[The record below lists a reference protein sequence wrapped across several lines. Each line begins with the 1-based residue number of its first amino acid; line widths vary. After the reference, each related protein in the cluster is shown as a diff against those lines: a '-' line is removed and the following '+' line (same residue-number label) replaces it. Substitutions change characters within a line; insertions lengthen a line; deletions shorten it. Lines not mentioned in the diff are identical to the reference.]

1 MLPIN
6 SPTKEPARAAT
17 SPSTSSSA
25 TTSSAS
31 FSSASSSSAS
41 SSSAASAASVASAFS
56 SSRAAISAGAAAAS
70 APASSRPGALPTPAN
85 PTSGGSSAAAASAAA
100 ASGSRYGLPPQ
111 YWEGAF
117 SSAAPHL
124 RTPGTPSAPT
134 PAPYGDAGAAATLF
148 PQWSA
153 PLPALD
159 YYGYYAGYGPY
170 AGYWPYAGYGYYAG
184 FGAAAAAA
192 HQQVHVAPL
201 GASAPPAP
209 VGYQWHV
216 AEMGGQPYVFALPAP
231 ALFAT
236 PLPVAPGGAYTSSGG
251 TLRPEEAAA
260 LATTWPPPG
269 LAATVAADA
278 ARGAG
283 AGAGRDAAA
292 QAAAEQQPA
301 GAAEGGAGRGAAAA
315 AAAAVHNNM
324 AGGAAGGVA
333 IGAGG
338 GLGGVAFDG
347 EDDEGRTDAL
357 RLVLKLAFFVYLLG
371 QDGNM
376 QRSILLSLAAVI
388 IFLAQM
394 GWLTFFNR
402 FAEPHGPAVRAAN
415 NPPAQR
421 AAAAEAD
428 AASEGGTDAAA
439 EDADGVERPA
449 VDPVAEEEETRWV
462 ALYRDG
468 ASIVSAFF
476 ASLLPSFRAHD
487 ANADPDWEQM
497 PADPM

>member
-1 MLPIN
+1 M
-6 SPTKEPARAAT
+6 
-17 SPSTSSSA
+17 
-25 TTSSAS
+25 
-31 FSSASSSSAS
+31 
-41 SSSAASAASVASAFS
+41 
-56 SSRAAISAGAAAAS
+56 
-70 APASSRPGALPTPAN
+70 
-85 PTSGGSSAAAASAAA
+85 
-100 ASGSRYGLPPQ
+100 
-111 YWEGAF
+111 
-117 SSAAPHL
+117 
-124 RTPGTPSAPT
+124 T
-134 PAPYGDAGAAATLF
+134 PAPYGDVGAAATIF

-159 YYGYYAGYGPY
+159 YYGHYAGYGAYAGYGPS
-170 AGYWPYAGYGYYAG
+170 AGYGYYAG
-184 FGAAAAAA
+184 YGAATAAA

-209 VGYQWHV
+209 LGYQWHV

-260 LATTWPPPG
+260 LAATWHARHGAQAHDGAYAHDGAHAATWPPPG
-269 LAATVAADA
+269 LAVTVAADA

-283 AGAGRDAAA
+283 AGVGRDAAA

-301 GAAEGGAGRGAAAA
+301 GAAEGDEGRGAAAA
-315 AAAAVHNNM
+315 AAAAVHNNNNM
-324 AGGAAGGVA
+324 AGGAAGAVA

-347 EDDEGRTDAL
+347 EDEEGRTDAL

-376 QRSILLSLAAVI
+376 QRSILLSLAAAI

-394 GWLTFFNR
+394 GWLSFLNR
-402 FAEPHGPAVRAAN
+402 FAEPHGPAVRAAH

-428 AASEGGTDAAA
+428 AAPEGGIDAAA
-439 EDADGVERPA
+439 EDADGVTRPA
-449 VDPVAEEEETRWV
+449 VETVAEEEETRWV

-487 ANADPDWEQM
+487 ANADPEWEQM